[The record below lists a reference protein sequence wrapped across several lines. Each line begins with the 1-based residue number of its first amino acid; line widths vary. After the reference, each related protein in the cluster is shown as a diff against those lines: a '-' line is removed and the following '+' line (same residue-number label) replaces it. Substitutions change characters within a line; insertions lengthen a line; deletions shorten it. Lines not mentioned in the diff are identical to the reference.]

1 MSFLSGGFAFLPCRL
16 LFAVVYKRIGK
27 MRIYCIVIR
36 LSVLITLLLVM
47 LQFSLR
53 FLANFSD
60 TVAFPPDCTTPAY
73 PPFDRRGADRRPR
86 AHDRFAQA
94 VPQLIT
100 TRLWDDRYRNLA
112 LCNCRLYQSFSCRVT
127 RIQKSIW
134 SLFRYGYGFARDWA
148 ESIILFV
155 PLHHKAVYE
164 LTGLTRIF
172 GR

>member
-1 MSFLSGGFAFLPCRL
+1 MPCRL

-27 MRIYCIVIR
+27 MQIYCIVIR

-73 PPFDRRGADRRPR
+73 PPFDCRGADRRPR

-100 TRLWDDRYRNLA
+100 TLSPCITRRYMSLPASFVFSVDSVTLA
-112 LCNCRLYQSFSCRVT
+112 LYKKQRLERRRTACRKS
-127 RIQKSIW
+127 RIQRNKVRTSKAA
-134 SLFRYGYGFARDWA
+134 AR
-148 ESIILFV
+148 
-155 PLHHKAVYE
+155 
-164 LTGLTRIF
+164 
-172 GR
+172 